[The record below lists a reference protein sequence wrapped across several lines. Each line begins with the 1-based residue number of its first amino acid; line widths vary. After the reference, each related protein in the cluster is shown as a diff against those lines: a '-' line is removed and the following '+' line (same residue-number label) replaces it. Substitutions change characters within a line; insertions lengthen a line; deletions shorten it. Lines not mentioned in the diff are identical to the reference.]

1 MSHIQNIL
9 AEVKAAHPD
18 DYVRLDAIFG
28 ASDGI
33 TVARLIGEYYRDADR
48 ADRTPR
54 ELMYM
59 HIGALGGVIE
69 RFVEFLQSSK
79 LTQN

>member
-1 MSHIQNIL
+1 MSHIQDIL
-9 AEVKAAHPD
+9 AKVKTTHPD
-18 DYVRLDAIFG
+18 DSARLEAIFE
-28 ASDGI
+28 APDGI
-33 TVARLIGEYYRDADR
+33 TVAKLIGEYYRDADR

-59 HIGALGGVIE
+59 HLGALGGVIE
-69 RFVEFLQSSK
+69 RFIEFLQSSK